1 MAKSQSILGR
11 KRDSSK
17 IRPSGEGPVD
27 VSQKGYKRRDPMADQ
42 KLYPNGFGN
51 AGDEAIFQ
59 HGGTVQVLDEKVVN
73 GKKMYLVDGDTVKAK
88 DGTTVDPMVIPINNI
103 KTKENAKIDLSNTV
117 GNRKVFSLKEFK
129 DIVPDYQYQGYLNS
143 GSEGLYKNINKSK
156 YPVQIDTFPDG
167 SIVYRPYTY
176 ESAETSFDDY
186 KKLSQNNKP
195 IKATPIYKRGG
206 VIEDN
211 RGQWDHPGEVT
222 KINSPNITMRG
233 VDYPVLGVSDT
244 GHQQLMMPGHDY
256 SYYGKSVTEY
266 PIIAQKGTTANKE
279 RAERLYKQI
288 APSSFIDVSNY
299 VNYATGKNRDWYADP
314 RSEEAWKM
322 YLGLNDKPKYI
333 AESKY
338 KNENPAAKFA
348 PNTKFYKIDQEA
360 ENQLVDYFKD
370 KLKPG
375 QHLTVSERELESLD
389 NIDKKSGYGPFAL
402 FQNFNV
408 GKGQDKQGEYIYYND
423 TYDFPGPMQM
433 MLKGNPYEFYNK
445 IYLPKGKS
453 KEDFDESYYPNKM
466 MEESMKGWWQKEKGG
481 TIKAEKGVVIRNAD
495 GTITTYDPS
504 SEEYR
509 KLYESGQIGAYDKS
523 NNAFYPT
530 GSLPVVTVNAIRPK
544 SFKDFNRRYSDQ
556 LAKDIGSDFSAGSF
570 FQALTQ
576 PILQYPQAAL
586 TYALDPKSNVLPG
599 KALGIDEEKHPWLTM
614 LVNGVADPINLAG
627 MGLADDALKIISKLN
642 PNEIKAL
649 QNAYKINPWA
659 FKLNEANWYRQVGK
673 SAIDDA
679 LSTGLVREAGEEVS
693 PRMFQE
699 FQDQLVRMQ
708 GSGMDAALAS
718 RRPASPFFGKG
729 ELFYPMGRKP
739 VISKTTGK
747 LSKNPAG
754 AGSSDYLIETA
765 LPNESFQPAYV
776 KGMGL
781 GVPTEIGQTAIL
793 KPNPDLRNLENFKL
807 YKQDWLKGYKEI
819 PKKAKGGTV
828 KVLKEKTVN
837 GKKHYLIDTKD

>member
-1 MAKSQSILGR
+1 
-11 KRDSSK
+11 
-17 IRPSGEGPVD
+17 
-27 VSQKGYKRRDPMADQ
+27 
-42 KLYPNGFGN
+42 
-51 AGDEAIFQ
+51 
-59 HGGTVQVLDEKVVN
+59 
-73 GKKMYLVDGDTVKAK
+73 MYLVDGDTVKV
-88 DGTTVDPMVIPINNI
+88 TP
-103 KTKENAKIDLSNTV
+103 S
-117 GNRKVFSLKEFK
+117 
-129 DIVPDYQYQGYLNS
+129 YQ
-143 GSEGLYKNINKSK
+143 K
-156 YPVQIDTFPDG
+156 
-167 SIVYRPYTY
+167 
-176 ESAETSFDDY
+176 
-186 KKLSQNNKP
+186 
-195 IKATPIYKRGG
+195 GG

-222 KINSPNITMRG
+222 KINSPHITMKG
-233 VDYPVLGVSDT
+233 VSYPILGISDT

-266 PIIAQKGTTANKE
+266 PMIAEDGTTANKE

-408 GKGQDKQGEYIYYND
+408 GKGQDKQGEYVYYND

-481 TIKAEKGVVIRNAD
+481 KIKAQKGVVIRNAD
-495 GTITTYDPS
+495 GTTTTYDPS

-509 KLYESGQIGAYDKS
+509 KLYESGQIGAYDES
-523 NNAFYPT
+523 TNSFYPT
-530 GSLPVVTVNAIRPK
+530 GSLPEVTVNAIRPK

-586 TYALDPKSNVLPG
+586 TYALDPKSNVLPS
-599 KALGIDEEKHPWLTM
+599 KALGISEEKHPWLTM
-614 LVNGVADPINLAG
+614 LVNGVADPTNLVG
-627 MGLADDALKIISKLN
+627 MGLADDALKITSKLKGLIN
-642 PNEIKAL
+642 PFSKFKQKDLTRANRDAITFSQSATNRTKLQEFRPGQDFSVTNQQARYSFDPEAKRLYDNYKIDNDPNLSIDAYLGSNEGIYGARDYGDMDDVVLVNSNHPDVYLNTAHETTHSRSIRLKATDAEKKIASDAWSPMLKKNDFPMAEEEAFAVQNELRMGKLKDIDGSRVYTEKDIPEIKKGL
-649 QNAYKINPWA
+649 QEMIQANHPYLKEVDINNFNMPNLIKSLNKI
-659 FKLNEANWYRQVGK
+659 
-673 SAIDDA
+673 
-679 LSTGLVREAGEEVS
+679 
-693 PRMFQE
+693 
-699 FQDQLVRMQ
+699 
-708 GSGMDAALAS
+708 
-718 RRPASPFFGKG
+718 
-729 ELFYPMGRKP
+729 
-739 VISKTTGK
+739 
-747 LSKNPAG
+747 
-754 AGSSDYLIETA
+754 
-765 LPNESFQPAYV
+765 
-776 KGMGL
+776 GL
-781 GVPTEIGQTAIL
+781 GAVVLGVAGKEASTQE
-793 KPNPDLRNLENFKL
+793 KNF
-807 YKQDWLKGYKEI
+807 
-819 PKKAKGGTV
+819 GGTI
-828 KVLKEKTVN
+828 KVLDTKIKN